1 MKLTNL
7 ILASGI
13 LFSSISQAGVCMVE
27 DHAHGRINFVTR
39 QPLYAHSWY
48 GGVIKTKEQCWEKAL
63 IVHVAMGSESNYKG
77 TSMKWWD
84 QDFGFKRVIVPRAD
98 IKIFIKSDDTF
109 TVSEKGQEV
118 QKDKLVRE

>member
-7 ILASGI
+7 IIASGI
-13 LFSSISQAGVCMVE
+13 LFSSISHAGVCMVE

-48 GGVIKTKEQCWEKAL
+48 GGVLKTLEQCWKEAL
-63 IVHVAMGSESNYKG
+63 AVHVAMGSESNYKG
-77 TSMKWWD
+77 TSMKWWE
-84 QDFGFKRVIVPRAD
+84 QNFGVKRVFVPKAD
-98 IKIFIKSDDTF
+98 IKIFINSDDTF